1 MKRKI
6 IAGFA
11 VAAALL
17 CAAWLYGAT
26 SADDAS
32 SADDGLRALEQRVAD
47 LERRVATLE
56 NPEAQ
61 YLPLGRPEDA
71 DRTP

>member
-6 IAGFA
+6 IAGLTFA
-11 VAAALL
+11 VVAL

-26 SADDAS
+26 

-56 NPEAQ
+56 NPEPRF
-61 YLPLGRPEDA
+61 LPTGPEDIR
-71 DRTP
+71 RTP

>member
-11 VAAALL
+11 VVAALL
-17 CAAWLYGAT
+17 CAVWLYGAT
-26 SADDAS
+26 SADDSLA
-32 SADDGLRALEQRVAD
+32 ALEQRVAD

-61 YLPLGRPEDA
+61 FLPLGRPGDA

>member
-11 VAAALL
+11 VGAALL

-26 SADDAS
+26 SADDS
-32 SADDGLRALEQRVAD
+32 LRALEQRVAD

-61 YLPLGRPEDA
+61 FLPLGRPEDA

>member
-11 VAAALL
+11 LGSALL

-26 SADDAS
+26 SADDS
-32 SADDGLRALEQRVAD
+32 LRAQRVAD

-61 YLPLGRPEDA
+61 YLPLGRPGDV
-71 DRTP
+71 DRKP

>member
-26 SADDAS
+26 

-71 DRTP
+71 GRTP